1 MNCYVLAIID
11 YWPNYYDGAVNTDVV
26 NQLVVMNYSYLNSV
40 KANATFDMWIDL
52 KEGTTKDEVQK
63 ALAER
68 GLEDGISAIRY
79 KTEFISRGKGDS
91 TTMALNGS
99 LSMGFVATMMI
110 TLIGFLL
117 YWIMNMRKRKLQ
129 FGILRAMGLSRAKTI
144 FMLTL
149 EQLLTTGVAVLVGI
163 FLGILA
169 TRLFM
174 PILSQT
180 YISLLPLHLTYSI
193 VDTLRILAVV
203 LVMIV
208 IGLIVLGVFI
218 RKLKINEAV
227 KIGEE

>member
-1 MNCYVLAIID
+1 MKYECNVIRDLMPLCAEGMASEASEKTMQAHLAECKDCAAEWESIKDGSAPFPETEVPEETKQYAKTAKRVKHKRIRLLAI
-11 YWPNYYDGAVNTDVV
+11 AV
-26 NQLVVMNYSYLNSV
+26 
-40 KANATFDMWIDL
+40 
-52 KEGTTKDEVQK
+52 
-63 ALAER
+63 
-68 GLEDGISAIRY
+68 
-79 KTEFISRGKGDS
+79 
-91 TTMALNGS
+91 
-99 LSMGFVATMMI
+99 
-110 TLIGFLL
+110 
-117 YWIMNMRKRKLQ
+117 
-129 FGILRAMGLSRAKTI
+129 
-144 FMLTL
+144 
-149 EQLLTTGVAVLVGI
+149 LTTVAVLVGI